1 MRKTSSRVVCERPQ
15 SLTCSRCL
23 WPSICSKRRD
33 MTTLALGTSKVTTPL
48 MLSRT
53 AAPGMSAVAKA
64 EAAA

>member
-1 MRKTSSRVVCERPQ
+1 
-15 SLTCSRCL
+15 
-23 WPSICSKRRD
+23 